1 MSGTF
6 TDRLHLGPW
15 LQFYHGMTRYD
26 YKYQR
31 KQQAR
36 VLRPH
41 RMRRVSRAALYN
53 LLFGLLVGLAGS
65 VYYAWEIAPVQ
76 YVDNSP
82 QALRGGYA
90 HDYLLLI
97 AQTYAVEQDIGKA
110 HVRLGTLVLEEPT
123 QFVSRRAEEMI
134 AAGFNTAD
142 IRAMAVLAQALGATN
157 PTMDPY
163 LR

>member
-1 MSGTF
+1 
-6 TDRLHLGPW
+6 
-15 LQFYHGMTRYD
+15 MTRYD

-36 VLRPH
+36 ALRPQ
-41 RMRRVSRAALYN
+41 RMRRVSQPALYN
-53 LLFGLLVGLAGS
+53 LLFGLLVGLTTS
-65 VYYAWEIAPVQ
+65 LYYAWEIAPVQ

-82 QALRGGYA
+82 HALRGGDA

-97 AQTYAVEQDIGKA
+97 AQTYVVEQDISRA
-110 HVRLGTLVLEEPT
+110 HLRLGTLALEEPA
-123 QFVSRRAEEMI
+123 QFVAGRAEEMI

-142 IRAMAVLAQALGATN
+142 IRALAALAQALGATT
-157 PTMDPY
+157 PAMVPF